1 MASSRPPRPPGKHGG
16 ATSTALH
23 AATGILGLV
32 LVFSPLALWV
42 AWSEQVLLLVLSG
55 GIAAII
61 ALALIYRLSGDERD
75 DAVAASGGRP
85 ASLSDEFIAEVSS
98 MAPWIYHNRLS
109 GDSRF
114 QAKMRRLRK
123 LLGWN

>member
-1 MASSRPPRPPGKHGG
+1 M
-16 ATSTALH
+16 STVLH

-32 LVFSPLALWV
+32 LVLMPLALWV
-42 AWSEQVLLLVLSG
+42 AWSEQVLLLVLAG
-55 GIAAII
+55 GIAATVV
-61 ALALIYRLSGDERD
+61 LALIYRLSRGEHD
-75 DAVAASGGRP
+75 DAEAASRNRP
-85 ASLSDEFIAEVSS
+85 ATLSDEFIAEVSG
-98 MAPWIYHNRLS
+98 MAPWTYHNRLT